1 MAQKDL
7 IPTSKRSKQEAKELG
22 RKGGIKSGEVRRE
35 KKLLKDILQTILE
48 LKDESGT
55 DNQTKINI
63 ALTKRA
69 LAGDVKAFEVIRDTL
84 GQKPKDTLEL
94 EANIS
99 YEKALKKIG
108 GEDEY

>member
-1 MAQKDL
+1 MSKDNL
-7 IPTSKRSKQEAKELG
+7 IPCNQRSKKEAREMG
-22 RKGGIKSGEVRRE
+22 RKGGIRSGEVRKE
-35 KKLLKDILQTILE
+35 KKLLKDLLQTMLE
-48 LKDESGT
+48 MKDESGV
-55 DNQTKINI
+55 DNQTKITT
-63 ALTKRA
+63 ALLKKAKNGDTKA
-69 LAGDVKAFEVIRDTL
+69 YEIIRDTL